1 MLISLAQLAVW
12 TLDRGATDEL
22 AGLDVGNRRRPGAH
36 NAQVGGQCKRQLFS
50 GICFNRQLL
59 TLKLFD
65 GRTGAQH
72 LGELPDLG
80 RMPVQPGLSRKQ

>member
-22 AGLDVGNRRRPGAH
+22 AGLDVGNRRRERTTFRLAGNVSASSLG
-36 NAQVGGQCKRQLFS
+36 V
-50 GICFNRQLL
+50 CFNRQLL

-80 RMPVQPGLSRKQ
+80 RLPVQPGLSRKQ

>member
-36 NAQVGGQCKRQLFS
+36 NVQVGGQCKRQLS
-50 GICFNRQLL
+50 RS
-59 TLKLFD
+59 LF
-65 GRTGAQH
+65 
-72 LGELPDLG
+72 
-80 RMPVQPGLSRKQ
+80 